1 MLLCALTRPPAPWAS
16 VILACCLT
24 QESNTVN
31 YFWTSKHGKISSTWT
46 SGHQIQQFW
55 TKGAVV
61 ILGLYGNAGL
71 IILILSFL
79 RQRPKE
85 QPLLLFRGWG
95 RVEVMQ
101 RLLALPLIL
110 LPFCYW
116 QGIRM
121 VYRSL
126 PPFKAYLLMFWD
138 SYPISRNSRDPISTL
153 NYILSI
159 FGMEWAIL
167 MEKAHQ
173 SGRD

>member
-1 MLLCALTRPPAPWAS
+1 MLTRNLAYKFWIWCSLLILKKFQLKFQSLWKSFKWFLVHSAPAILKYVALCPDPPPAPWAS

-101 RLLALPLIL
+101 RLLALPSHPASL
-110 LPFCYW
+110 L
-116 QGIRM
+116 
-121 VYRSL
+121 
-126 PPFKAYLLMFWD
+126 LLT
-138 SYPISRNSRDPISTL
+138 R
-153 NYILSI
+153 
-159 FGMEWAIL
+159 
-167 MEKAHQ
+167 HQ
-173 SGRD
+173 DGL